1 MAVERRLRA
10 ELSRGRD
17 CDAAKLLEGG
27 AAAVQGV
34 AALPE
39 DLGFA
44 EDDRVQPCG
53 DLAEVLQ
60 CCDSRPSGGRRAVAG
75 RARVRLDALTAA
87 HDRGARVS
95 GLGRALHGGDRFTP
109 ERGRVPAARD
119 QLVEARERFD
129 ASSCCRGFPAPAW
142 LGSPAVAATA

>member
-10 ELSRGRD
+10 ELSRSRD

-27 AAAVQGV
+27 VVPVEGA

-44 EDDRVQPCG
+44 EDDRVQPRG

-60 CCDSRPSGGRRAVAG
+60 SCCSRPAGGRRAVAG
-75 RARVRLDALTAA
+75 CERVHLDALTSA
-87 HDRGARVS
+87 DDGGAGVS
-95 GLGRALHGGDRFTP
+95 GLSRALHGGDRFAP
-109 ERGRVPAARD
+109 ERGRVPAARG

-129 ASSCCRGFPAPAW
+129 ASSC
-142 LGSPAVAATA
+142 S